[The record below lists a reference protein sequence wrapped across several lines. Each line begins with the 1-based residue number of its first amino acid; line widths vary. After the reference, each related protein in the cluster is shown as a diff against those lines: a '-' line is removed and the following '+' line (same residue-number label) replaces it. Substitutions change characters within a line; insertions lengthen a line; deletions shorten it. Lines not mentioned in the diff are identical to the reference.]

1 MIKFLDWD
9 TKFFSFKVAQITIKK
24 LYTLDFKKKLKLLK
38 NKKIK
43 LLQYKCNINDEK
55 NLNAAQKN
63 NFQYVDL
70 RIQYKKK
77 IKLNVE
83 NKKFLISMAKKKDIS
98 LLKKK
103 FASRFNFT
111 RYYTDKNFKKKK
123 ILEFYKNWIERSVK
137 GQFDNYTLL
146 MKEKNKII
154 GFCTLT
160 ERNNNTAIVGL
171 VSVVENQNQYGL
183 NLIRGI
189 ENFLF
194 LKGIKKLYVVTQGR
208 NHKAQKLY
216 DGCFFKIDKV
226 ECYYHLW
233 L

>member
-1 MIKFLDWD
+1 MIKILDWD
-9 TKFFSFKVAQITIKK
+9 TKFFSFKVAQLTANKFYK
-24 LYTLDFKKKLKLLK
+24 LDFKKKLKLLK
-38 NKKIK
+38 KKKIN
-43 LLQYKCNINDEK
+43 LLQYKCDIHDLKNI
-55 NLNAAQKN
+55 NAAQKN
-63 NFQYVDL
+63 SFKYVDL

-77 IKLNVE
+77 IKLNID
-83 NKKFLISMAKKKDIS
+83 NKKYLISIAQKKDI
-98 LLKKK
+98 LTLKKK
-103 FASRFNFT
+103 FAPRFNFT
-111 RYYTDKNFKKKK
+111 RYYTDGNFKKNK

-160 ERNNNTAIVGL
+160 EISNNTAIIGL
-171 VSVVENQNQYGL
+171 ISVVKNQNHYGL
-183 NLIRGI
+183 NLIKGV

-194 LKGIKKLYVVTQGR
+194 LKGIKKFYVVTQGR
-208 NHKAQKLY
+208 NYQAQKLY
-216 DGCFFKIDKV
+216 DKCFFKIDKV

>member
-9 TKFFSFKVAQITIKK
+9 TKFFSFNVAQIISKN
-24 LYTLDFKKKLKLLK
+24 LYTLDFEKKLKILK
-38 NKKIK
+38 DKKIK
-43 LLQYKCNINDEK
+43 LLQYKCDINDEK
-55 NLNAAQKN
+55 NLDAAQRN
-63 NFQYVDL
+63 NFKYVDL

-77 IKLNVE
+77 IKLNIE
-83 NKKFLISMAKKKDIS
+83 SKKYLLSVAKKKDIS
-98 LLKKK
+98 ILKKK

-111 RYYTDKNFKKKK
+111 RYYTDNNFDKKK

-137 GQFDNYTLL
+137 GQFDDYTLL

-154 GFCTLT
+154 GFCTLK
-160 ERNNNTAIVGL
+160 ERSNNSATIGL
-171 VSVVENQNQYGL
+171 VSVIKSKNQYGL
-183 NLIRGI
+183 KLIKGV

-208 NHKAQKLY
+208 NHQAQKLY
-216 DGCFFKIDKV
+216 DRCFFKIDKV
-226 ECYYHLW
+226 KCYYHLW